1 MKKRWIFLFLIG
13 FMVVFIRGFKD
24 IETKYELKK
33 ERERMAHLDVSAL
46 DLTYLVNKVD
56 ELGGDF
62 NQLNW
67 KEIIAFIGVEQNNE
81 MHQISDEVLTYTAQ
95 EFMTDTHVKSFDEV
109 VADSDF
115 SDDEKTRAY
124 QYLDDLKYVG
134 YVSSKLEPSAKE
146 AQFIAQLVQPA
157 EANYY
162 ETGILPSIT
171 IAQAILES
179 NWGTSDLAVAT
190 HNLFGIKADS
200 RWDGPSMSF
209 ETLEYADQMVIGTF
223 RQYENWQQSI
233 DDHAAFLV
241 NNARYQQAGVFE
253 AKTYRLQA
261 KALQDAGYSTAE
273 DELGNRVYAKR
284 LGELIRQ
291 YNLQLYDHEVM
302 YDAS

>member
-1 MKKRWIFLFLIG
+1 MLIG
-13 FMVVFIRGFKD
+13 GFNY
-24 IETKYELKK
+24 IEKEYELKK
-33 ERERMAHLDVSAL
+33 EQERLAHLDVSVL

-62 NQLNW
+62 IQLNW
-67 KEIIAFIGVEQNNE
+67 KEIVALIGVKQNNNLSL
-81 MHQISDEVLTYTAQ
+81 ISDEVLEETAQ
-95 EFMTDTHVKSFDEV
+95 AFINDLSVQSFDNV
-109 VADSDF
+109 LANSDLT
-115 SDDEKTRAY
+115 DEEKTRAY

-134 YVSSKLEPSAKE
+134 YVSSKLQPSAKE
-146 AQFIAQLVQPA
+146 AKFIAELVEAA
-157 EANYY
+157 EVNYY

-209 ETLEYADQMVIGTF
+209 ETLEYADQMIIGNF

-253 AKTYRLQA
+253 AKTYRIQA
-261 KALQDAGYSTAE
+261 QALQDAGYSTAE

-291 YNLQLYDHEVM
+291 YNLQLYDHEVL
-302 YDAS
+302 YST

>member
-1 MKKRWIFLFLIG
+1 MKKRWFFLFIIS
-13 FMVVFIRGFKD
+13 FIAVVMVGFKYM
-24 IETKYELKK
+24 EKEYELKK
-33 ERERMAHLDVSAL
+33 EQERLAHLEVSDL

-67 KEIIAFIGVEQNNE
+67 KEIVALIGVKQNNE
-81 MHQISDEVLTYTAQ
+81 LAMISDEILSETSSL
-95 EFMTDTHVKSFDEV
+95 FMSDGNVKSFDEIV
-109 VADSDF
+109 MSSDF
-115 SDDEKTRAY
+115 SDEEKTRVY

-134 YVSSKLEPSAKE
+134 YVSYKLQPTAKE
-146 AQFIAQLVQPA
+146 AQFIAELATPA
-157 EANYY
+157 KANYF

-179 NWGTSDLAVAT
+179 NWGSSDLALAT

-209 ETLEYADQMVIGTF
+209 ETLEYADQMIIGNF

-241 NNARYQQAGVFE
+241 NNPRYQQAGVFE
-253 AKTYRLQA
+253 AKTYRTQA
-261 KALQDAGYSTAE
+261 QALQDAGYSTAE
-273 DELGNRVYAKR
+273 DEDGNRVYAKR

-302 YDAS
+302 S